1 MDEVPQSIPLEGK
14 PKKRTKN
21 SKYITKL
28 KKGVDLVEKT
38 KEYERVKLDILYLKA
53 TDVISTSTPGQE
65 TDGDEDSFGWA

>member
-1 MDEVPQSIPLEGK
+1 M
-14 PKKRTKN
+14 
-21 SKYITKL
+21 KL

-53 TDVISTSTPGQE
+53 TDVISTSTPGHE